1 MKAIILR
8 EPGGPEQLH
17 LEDIPLPVPEWNQVL
32 IKLKAA
38 ALNRRD
44 LLVRSREQY
53 RAAMPF
59 IPGSDGAGIVT
70 DVGPGVDQAAIF
82 GIAR

>member
-8 EPGGPEQLH
+8 EPGGPEQLRF
-17 LEDIPLPVPEWNQVL
+17 EDVPVPEPQDGQVL
-32 IKLKAA
+32 IQLKAA

-53 RAAMPF
+53 RA
-59 IPGSDGAGIVT
+59 IH
-70 DVGPGVDQAAIF
+70 AIHPWV
-82 GIAR
+82 